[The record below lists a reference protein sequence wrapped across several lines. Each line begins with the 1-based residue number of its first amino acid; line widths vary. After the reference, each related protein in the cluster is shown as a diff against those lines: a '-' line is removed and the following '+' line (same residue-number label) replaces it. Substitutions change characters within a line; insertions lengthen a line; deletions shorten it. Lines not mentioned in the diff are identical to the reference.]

1 MDDSG
6 GNGGH
11 TRRAYLR
18 ALGGGAGVA
27 GAASLAGCQGGVLGG
42 TSTPRESDCESGDT
56 DAATL
61 YDDWLVRLRPGDYD
75 APTVLFASARPR
87 FLTAHADLYRELRP
101 YLWYSQ
107 ELAEAA
113 ALPFADLDRVTALR
127 PPDERPALY
136 VVFDYSEQRW
146 RWLTRLQGTGFRGAD
161 VMEASDYRG
170 FQRRGV
176 SSSKLNALAFD
187 DEHIVVAPKRSDP
200 VTVDATTRIE
210 RLLDTARGDTH
221 PGHCYSAADLALVER
236 LPDADFVYA
245 RFRTDGGAFSGSSW
259 APDGARAGGFALTV
273 RWAGRV
279 EIDTSTPAGT
289 PTPTGTPTDTDSGP
303 SPTASET
310 TAPAPTA
317 SETTAPTP
325 TPTDAPTEAL
335 EDPVVDRRF
344 VAAFPDGETDVD
356 ATRSFVES
364 NWTRDGARDDPLQFS
379 DPSYEQSGQAV
390 VVTETRPLGT
400 PGE

>member
-1 MDDSG
+1 MDEPG
-6 GNGGH
+6 RNRGH

-18 ALGGGAGVA
+18 ALGGAAAVT

-42 TSTPRESDCESGDT
+42 TPAPRESVCESGDT

-61 YDDWLVRLRPGDYD
+61 YDDWLLRLRPGEYD

-87 FLTAHADLYRELRP
+87 FLAAHVDLYRELRP
-101 YLWYSQ
+101 YLWYSR

-113 ALPFADLDRVTALR
+113 ALPFTDLDRVTALR

-170 FQRRGV
+170 FERRAV

-187 DEHIVVAPKRSDP
+187 DEYIVVAPKRSDP
-200 VTVDATTRIE
+200 VAVDSTTRIQ

-221 PGHCYSAADLALVER
+221 PGHCYSAADLALAER

-245 RFRTDGGAFSGSSW
+245 RFRTDDGSFSGSSW
-259 APDGARAGGFALTV
+259 APDGARAGGFTLTV
-273 RWAGRV
+273 RWAGR
-279 EIDTSTPAGT
+279 EDIGTSTPAGRAT
-289 PTPTGTPTDTDSGP
+289 PDGSPAGTASAP
-303 SPTASET
+303 SPTTGET
-310 TAPAPTA
+310 STPSPT
-317 SETTAPTP
+317 STS
-325 TPTDAPTEAL
+325 TDAPTEVPG
-335 EDPVVDRRF
+335 EPVVDRRF
-344 VAAFPDGETDVD
+344 VAAFPDGETDVG
-356 ATRSFVES
+356 ATRSFVGS
-364 NWTRDGARDDPLQFS
+364 NWTRDGTRDDPLQFS
-379 DPSYEQSGQAV
+379 DPSYEQSGQTV

-400 PGE
+400 PEE

>member
-1 MDDSG
+1 MDDAG
-6 GNGGH
+6 RTGDH

-18 ALGGGAGVA
+18 ALGGAAGVA
-27 GAASLAGCQGGVLGG
+27 GVTSLAGCQGGVLGG
-42 TSTPRESDCESGDT
+42 TPTPRESVCESDDT

-61 YDDWLVRLRPGDYD
+61 YDDWHVHLRPGDYD

-87 FLTAHADLYRELRP
+87 FLTAHVDLYRALRP
-101 YLWYSQ
+101 YLWYSR

-113 ALPFADLDRVTALR
+113 TLPFTELDRVTALR

-187 DEHIVVAPKRSDP
+187 DEYIVVAPKKSDP
-200 VTVDATTRIE
+200 VAVDATTRIE
-210 RLLDTARGDTH
+210 RLLDTARADTH
-221 PGHCYSAADLALVER
+221 PGHCYSAADRALVER
-236 LPDADFVYA
+236 LPAADFVYS
-245 RFRTDGGAFSGSSW
+245 RFRTDSGSFSGSSW

-273 RWAGRV
+273 RWAGRSD
-279 EIDTSTPAGT
+279 IGTSTPAGT
-289 PTPTGTPTDTDSGP
+289 PSP
-303 SPTASET
+303 SESDQSPS
-310 TAPAPTA
+310 A

-325 TPTDAPTEAL
+325 TPTPTQTPTDSVGEAPDE
-335 EDPVVDRRF
+335 PVVDRRF
-344 VAAFPDGETDVD
+344 VAAFPGGEADVE

-364 NWTRDGARDDPLQFS
+364 NWTRDGVRDDPLQFT
-379 DPSYEQSGQAV
+379 DPSYEQSGQTV

>member
-1 MDDSG
+1 MDDAG
-6 GNGGH
+6 RTGDQ

-18 ALGGGAGVA
+18 ALGGAAGVV

-42 TSTPRESDCESGDT
+42 TPTPRESVCESGDT
-56 DAATL
+56 DAPAL
-61 YDDWLVRLRPGDYD
+61 YDDWLVRLRSGDYD

-87 FLTAHADLYRELRP
+87 FLTAHVDLYRELRP
-101 YLWYSQ
+101 YLWYSR

-113 ALPFADLDRVTALR
+113 ALPFTDLDRVTALR
-127 PPDERPALY
+127 PPNERPALY

-146 RWLTRLQGTGFRGAD
+146 RWLTRLQGTGFRGAE

-187 DEHIVVAPKRSDP
+187 DEYIVVAPKRADP
-200 VTVDATTRIE
+200 VTVDASTRIE
-210 RLLDTARGDTH
+210 RLLDTARGDTQ

-245 RFRTDGGAFSGSSW
+245 RFRTDDGTFSESSW

-273 RWAGRV
+273 RWAGR
-279 EIDTSTPAGT
+279 EDIGTSTPAGT
-289 PTPTGTPTDTDSGP
+289 PTSTESGQ
-303 SPTASET
+303 SPNASET
-310 TAPAPTA
+310 TAPAPTP
-317 SETTAPTP
+317 SP
-325 TPTDAPTEAL
+325 TPTDTATEAP

-344 VAAFPDGETDVD
+344 VAAFPDGEADVD

-364 NWTRDGARDDPLQFS
+364 NWIRDGVRDDPLQFS

-390 VVTETRPLGT
+390 VVNETRPLGT